1 MGERPWKSDSSPT
14 GKSGSKRNRRKRKR
28 LPKISLKDEKIVIRA
43 AGDESY
49 DSSEMSEIEFIKK
62 RDQEKG
68 KETVKDEDEDKAAF
82 PVSAE
87 KTRPWGMESL
97 PSPPLPHPFPWS
109 DSLDSPLIDCCL
121 ID

>member
-1 MGERPWKSDSSPT
+1 M
-14 GKSGSKRNRRKRKR
+14 
-28 LPKISLKDEKIVIRA
+28 RA

-62 RDQEKG
+62 RDQEKE
-68 KETVKDEDEDKAAF
+68 KETVKDEDKDKAAF
-82 PVSAE
+82 PVGAE

>member
-1 MGERPWKSDSSPT
+1 MGERPSKSDSSPT

-28 LPKISLKDEKIVIRA
+28 SPKISLKDEKIVIRA

-68 KETVKDEDEDKAAF
+68 KEKVKDEDKDKAAF

-97 PSPPLPHPFPWS
+97 PSPPPPFP
-109 DSLDSPLIDCCL
+109 LV
-121 ID
+121 